1 MKPVECGGRIINPGD
16 LIFGDINGVVI
27 VKQEHIEVVLAKAK
41 DIIST
46 DKWCFE
52 QLEKGRDPTEIER
65 EKPLP

>member
-46 DKWCFE
+46 DKWWFE